1 MMKKTNG
8 LLKTAGLVVL
18 LIVLLNPG
26 MNPLLGEGVKNAAVA
41 EIHKTFGVL
50 AGGTTGILSPA
61 RLMTVL
67 AVLIFMW
74 LVTSV
79 SCTVI

>member
-26 MNPLLGEGVKNAAVA
+26 MNPLLGEGVKNAAA
-41 EIHKTFGVL
+41 MQPHFFLRFHNIFLNFSYFSLFHT
-50 AGGTTGILSPA
+50 SS
-61 RLMTVL
+61 
-67 AVLIFMW
+67 LI
-74 LVTSV
+74 
-79 SCTVI
+79 